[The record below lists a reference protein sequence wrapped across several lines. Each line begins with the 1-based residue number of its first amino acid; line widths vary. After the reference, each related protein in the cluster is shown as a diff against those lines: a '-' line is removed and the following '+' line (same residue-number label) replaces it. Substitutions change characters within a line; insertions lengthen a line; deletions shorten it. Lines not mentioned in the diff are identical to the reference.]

1 MQLKSHTMSRYI
13 GWEAREEMQNGI
25 HVKILQSDRG
35 GEFLSDDFS
44 AHLER
49 KGTVRKLTVH
59 DTPEHNGVAER
70 AWGTLFGDV
79 RAYLRGSGLPKW
91 LWGPALQHAVWVYN
105 RTGHSALG
113 GKSPLEVKT
122 GIAPDVSNL
131 WEWGTHVYVHQPE
144 GDKLGP
150 HAAEARWI
158 GFDSTLAGHFI
169 YWPNRRVITIERSVR
184 PSTRPMHDGEG
195 EYDDNIGPIK
205 EIETIAVEHSQD
217 TSTEPDKVSKSAE
230 LLILAPTSD
239 DQGELTE
246 LQNPLIITGK
256 CEHKQTCRFGEQTT
270 AAQAAEAIPVELALA
285 NATSKALDNPKT
297 LKEAL
302 AWPDSAKW
310 SKAMDEEIA
319 KLTE

>member
-1 MQLKSHTMSRYI
+1 
-13 GWEAREEMQNGI
+13 
-25 HVKILQSDRG
+25 
-35 GEFLSDDFS
+35 
-44 AHLER
+44 
-49 KGTVRKLTVH
+49 
-59 DTPEHNGVAER
+59 
-70 AWGTLFGDV
+70 
-79 RAYLRGSGLPKW
+79 
-91 LWGPALQHAVWVYN
+91 
-105 RTGHSALG
+105 
-113 GKSPLEVKT
+113 
-122 GIAPDVSNL
+122 
-131 WEWGTHVYVHQPE
+131 
-144 GDKLGP
+144 
-150 HAAEARWI
+150 
-158 GFDSTLAGHFI
+158 
-169 YWPNRRVITIERSVR
+169 
-184 PSTRPMHDGEG
+184 MHDGEG
-195 EYDDNIGPIK
+195 EYDDDIGPIK
-205 EIETIAVEHSQD
+205 EIKTIAVKHSQD

-310 SKAMDEEIA
+310 SKSMDEEIA